1 MSPSDAYAL
10 LAEPVQRAL
19 WKLGW
24 DKLRPIQYEAINIL
38 KHSQNDLI
46 ISARTASGKTEAA
59 FLPILSMM
67 CQNPAS
73 SVHAI
78 YVGPLKAL
86 INDQFRRLEE
96 LCEYTQIPVHR
107 WHGDVSASKKQKFM
121 SNPRG
126 VLLITPESIESLFVN
141 RSTELKSLF
150 HSLSFVV
157 IDEVHALQG
166 TERGTHL
173 RSLLFRID
181 HHAIN
186 PPRIV
191 GLSATIGDEKLS
203 AEWVRPNAPGQV
215 DLIKDSHTKKT
226 IQYGIFAYYSKEEE
240 TEQENQES
248 QSGQEISADLYN
260 SFSTGKNL
268 IFANSRDDVEWYTD
282 ELNSLSAKEGRPDQF
297 LIHHGALSRDIRE
310 HTETLMQGKIPFST
324 VCSATLELGID
335 IGNVRAVGQIGCP
348 WSVNSLVQRLGRSG
362 REEDQPQIMR
372 VFLPEDNFLRSQH
385 LTDQLFLS
393 LIHSIALTE
402 LMLEAWVEPCD
413 PNSGDLSTLVQQ
425 ILSVIAETGGIKA
438 ADLFNR
444 LVVTGAFRQIDQSL
458 FIDVLRQIGIEDL
471 IEQTEPG
478 ELILGLKGEKIV
490 RSYEFYSAFA
500 TPPEFR
506 VVNQGQAIGMLPT
519 AFLPSEN
526 QHFLLA
532 GKRWQVI
539 GIDYDKREVA
549 VIPAR
554 GRKRPRFYSFGSK
567 IHRKVRQ
574 KMRQVLAEN
583 KQFGYLNPSA
593 MELLA
598 QARTTFK
605 NAGLIHNDLIALS
618 PSKCL
623 WFTWTGTDA
632 HKTITA
638 ILEKNN
644 INLLDHEVA
653 IELDLSFNHTLD
665 LLCQIVKTKQ
675 EPGVLAQLVEPKFR
689 RKYDEYLSE
698 QLLEWSI
705 AEDVI
710 DINGAQSVMAELL
723 MQFK

>member
-1 MSPSDAYAL
+1 MNHTSSHSL

-19 WKLGW
+19 WKLKW
-24 DKLRPIQYEAINIL
+24 EQLRSIQEDSIEVLLN
-38 KHSQNDLI
+38 SQNDLI

-59 FLPILSMM
+59 FLPILSVI

-73 SVHAI
+73 SVQVI

-96 LCEYTQIPVHR
+96 LCEYTEVPVHR
-107 WHGDVSASKKQKFM
+107 WHGDVSSSKKQKFIN
-121 SNPRG
+121 NPRG
-126 VLLITPESIESLFVN
+126 ILLITPESIESLFVN
-141 RSTELKSLF
+141 RSTTLKSVF

-157 IDEVHALQG
+157 IDEIHALQG

-173 RSLLFRID
+173 RSLLCRID
-181 HHAIN
+181 NHAIN

-215 DLIKDSHTKKT
+215 DIIKDDSSKKA
-226 IQYGIFAYYSKEEE
+226 IQYGIFAYHSKEDE
-240 TEQENQES
+240 TKQENEES
-248 QSGQEISADLYN
+248 QSSQEISTDLYN
-260 SFSTGKNL
+260 SFSIGKNL
-268 IFANSRDDVEWYTD
+268 IFANSRVDVEWYTD
-282 ELNSLSAKEGRPDQF
+282 ELNNLSAMEGRPDQF

-310 HTETLMQGKIPFST
+310 HTENMMQGKIPFST

-362 REEDQPQIMR
+362 REENQPQIMR
-372 VFLPEDNFLRSQH
+372 VFLPEEEFSKNEH
-385 LTDQLFLS
+385 LSDQLHPS
-393 LIHSIALTE
+393 LIQSIALTE

-425 ILSVIAETGGIKA
+425 IMSVIAETGGIKA

-444 LVVTGAFRQIDQSL
+444 LIVNGAFWQIDQTL
-458 FIDVLRQIGIEDL
+458 FIEVLRQIGKEDL

-506 VVNQGQAIGMLPT
+506 VVYQGQAIGMLPT
-519 AFLPSEN
+519 TFLPSEN

-532 GKRWQVI
+532 GRRWQVV
-539 GIDYDKREVA
+539 GIDYDRREIGV
-549 VIPAR
+549 VPAQ
-554 GRKRPRFYSFGSK
+554 GRKKPHFDSLGSK
-567 IHRKVRQ
+567 IHQKVRQ
-574 KMRQVLAEN
+574 KMRQVLADN
-583 KQFGYLNPSA
+583 KQFGYLNPTA
-593 MELLA
+593 IELLE

-623 WFTWTGTDA
+623 WFTWTGTDIHA
-632 HKTITA
+632 TISA
-638 ILEKNN
+638 ILQKYKLNH
-644 INLLDHEVA
+644 INHQIA
-653 IELDLSFNHTLD
+653 IELDLSLNQAIEFFKK
-665 LLCQIVKTKQ
+665 IASTKQ
-675 EPGVLAQLVEPKFR
+675 DPLVLAQLVHEKYR
-689 RKYDEYLSE
+689 RKYDEFLSD

-705 AEDVI
+705 VQDIINSEGACQEI
-710 DINGAQSVMAELL
+710 DKLIKN
-723 MQFK
+723 FK

>member
-1 MSPSDAYAL
+1 MNHSSSYAL
-10 LAEPVQRAL
+10 LAEPIQKAL

-24 DKLRPIQYEAINIL
+24 ESLRPIQEQAIGFIQN
-38 KHSQNDLI
+38 SQNDLI

-59 FLPILSMM
+59 FLPVLSVI

-73 SVHAI
+73 SVQAI

-96 LCEYTQIPVHR
+96 LCEYARIPVHR
-107 WHGDVSASKKQKFM
+107 WHGDVSASKKQKFV

-141 RSTELKSLF
+141 RSSALNSLF
-150 HSLSFVV
+150 HSLWFVV
-157 IDEVHALQG
+157 IDEIHALQG

-173 RSLLFRID
+173 RSLLFRVD
-181 HHAIN
+181 QCAIN

-203 AEWVRPNAPGQV
+203 AEWVRPNATERV
-215 DLIKDSHTKKT
+215 DLIKDDQSKKS
-226 IQYGIFAYYSKEEE
+226 IQYGIFAYQSSKDDEE
-240 TEQENQES
+240 QDS
-248 QSGQEISADLYN
+248 QSSHELSQDLYN
-260 SFSTGKNL
+260 SFSKGKNL
-268 IFANSRDDVEWYTD
+268 IFANTRPDVEWYTD
-282 ELNSLSAKEGRPDQF
+282 ELNHLAAQEGRPDQF

-310 HTETLMQGKIPFST
+310 HTEKMMQGKIPFST

-372 VFLPEDNFLRSQH
+372 IFLPEDLFSFTQH
-385 LTDQLFLS
+385 LSGQLYPPLVQA
-393 LIHSIALTE
+393 IALTE
-402 LMLEAWVEPCD
+402 LMLESWVEPCES
-413 PNSGDLSTLVQQ
+413 NSGDLSTLVQQ
-425 ILSVIAETGGIKA
+425 ILSVIAETGGLQA
-438 ADLFNR
+438 AELFKK
-444 LVVTGAFRQIDQSL
+444 LIVSGAFRHIDQTL
-458 FIDVLRQIGIEDL
+458 FVDILRQIGQEDL
-471 IEQTEPG
+471 IEQTKQG

-506 VVNQGQAIGMLPT
+506 VVYQGQAIGMLPT
-519 AFLPSEN
+519 TYLPSEN

-532 GKRWQVI
+532 GKRWQVV
-539 GIDYDKREVA
+539 GIDYDRREIGV
-549 VIPAR
+549 VPAR
-554 GRKRPRFYSFGSK
+554 GRKRPKWDSLGPNV
-567 IHRKVRQ
+567 HQKVRQ

-583 KQFGYLNPSA
+583 KQIGYLNSSA
-593 MELLA
+593 SQLLE
-598 QARTTFK
+598 QARTTFR
-605 NAGLIHNDLIALS
+605 NADLIHKDLFALS
-618 PSKCL
+618 LTKTL
-623 WFTWTGTDA
+623 WFTWTGTRIHQTILA
-632 HKTITA
+632 MLERHKI
-638 ILEKNN
+638 K
-644 INLLDHEVA
+644 LLDYGVA
-653 IELDLSFNHTLD
+653 IELDLSFNQTID
-665 LLCQIVKTKQ
+665 LLHQLVRTKQ
-675 EPGVLAQLVEPKFR
+675 EPRVLAKMVDPKFR

-710 DINGAQSVMAELL
+710 DINGAQSVMVELL
-723 MQFK
+723 KQFN